1 MIGVMELEMLRYSVV
16 VNASGEVLS
25 LKSLLTSLTVLSYDF
40 FRKFKYYFSYL
51 EQYSFMVS
59 KVV

>member
-1 MIGVMELEMLRYSVV
+1 MIGAMELEMLRYSVV

-40 FRKFKYYFSYL
+40 LRKLRYSFSYL
-51 EQYSFMVS
+51 EQYSFIVS